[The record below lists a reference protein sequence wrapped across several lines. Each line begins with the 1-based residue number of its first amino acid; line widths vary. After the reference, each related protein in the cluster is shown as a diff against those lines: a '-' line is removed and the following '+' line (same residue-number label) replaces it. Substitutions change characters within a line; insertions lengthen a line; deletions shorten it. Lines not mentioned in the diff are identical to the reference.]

1 MKIIKSRCHKKVQ
14 LKRGDAFKEMNQNS
28 DLYVNQG

>member
-1 MKIIKSRCHKKVQ
+1 MTKSRLTKKVQ
-14 LKRGDAFKEMNQNS
+14 LKRGDAFKEMDQNS